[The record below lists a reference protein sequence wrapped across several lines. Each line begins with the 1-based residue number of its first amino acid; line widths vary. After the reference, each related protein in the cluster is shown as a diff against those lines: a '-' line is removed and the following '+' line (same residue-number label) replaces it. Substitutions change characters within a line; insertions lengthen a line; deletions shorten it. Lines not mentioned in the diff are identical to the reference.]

1 MLIQWYRT
9 DISCFPERGKIGKE
23 RDIVRERERERQR
36 QTEKRKLKKK
46 IWLKGGGQR
55 LN

>member
-23 RDIVRERERERQR
+23 RDIVREKESVR
-36 QTEKRKLKKK
+36 QTEKRKLKKSG
-46 IWLKGGGQR
+46 LKGVDR
-55 LN
+55 D